1 MKYLAKSVVV
11 VGIGLLSL
19 RGSCVAIDE
28 AISGACYYFM
38 RLPHSLRLFA
48 MTIFDPHNN
57 G

>member
-11 VGIGLLSL
+11 VGIGLPSL